1 MTFEPAKKIMVK
13 YTPAYLKKLEDLLKE
28 GAYEVRYEKGNFK
41 SGYCILEDKRVVVIN
56 KFSTLESRIQ
66 ALMEIIQAM
75 AASGL
80 LNSDLKQAGMKNPI
94 VTKDLSTDIEI
105 EFGND
110 TSEITASNEIEST
123 ENNEQ

>member
-1 MTFEPAKKIMVK
+1 MTK

-75 AASGL
+75 SNSGL
-80 LNSDLKQAGMKNPI
+80 LTSDLKQVGLKNPI
-94 VTKDLSTDIEI
+94 ITKEISSNVEI
-105 EFGND
+105 EFSEENPVISESGENESAVSND
-110 TSEITASNEIEST
+110 
-123 ENNEQ
+123 